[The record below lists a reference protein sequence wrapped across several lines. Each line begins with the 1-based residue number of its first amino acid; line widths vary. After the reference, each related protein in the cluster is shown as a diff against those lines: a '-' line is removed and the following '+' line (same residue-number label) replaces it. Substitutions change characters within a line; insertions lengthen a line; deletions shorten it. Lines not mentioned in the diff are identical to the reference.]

1 LIFFFISVL
10 PVTDVVLVAASACS
24 SSPPPELSTRST
36 WSEAVTLG
44 DPDPGVGA
52 LADPTP
58 GVASRADS
66 APGAA
71 SLADPDPG
79 VGSLADPDPGAAS
92 LADPDPGVGSLADP
106 DPGVGTR
113 RHVPKDLWPIKAA
126 RLGNG
131 NSWPQRPQVRRSP
144 TEESASRLGGSG
156 SGAGASNKRSEIY

>member
-44 DPDPGVGA
+44 DPDPGVG
-52 LADPTP
+52 
-58 GVASRADS
+58 SR
-66 APGAA
+66 
-71 SLADPDPG
+71 ADPDPG
-79 VGSLADPDPGAAS
+79 VGSLADPDPGVTA
-92 LADPDPGVGSLADP
+92 SLADP

-126 RLGNG
+126 RLGSG
-131 NSWPQRPQVRRSP
+131 NSWPQWPQVRRSP

-156 SGAGASNKRSEIY
+156 SGAGASNKRSEIFKYKIQKILIMY